1 MVARRQWAMTIGM
14 CVLAIMLAV
23 GFNVVWISHEE
34 SQQRSAEHAAQTA
47 IAAQQH
53 TQLKNTC
60 TIIDKL
66 RDKYTSLN
74 TPGALGIADVWAQL
88 YGIIGC
94 ATVK

>member
-1 MVARRQWAMTIGM
+1 MAARRQWVATIGM
-14 CVLAIMLAV
+14 CFIAVMLAV
-23 GFNVVWISHEE
+23 GFNVVWIAHEE
-34 SQQRSAEHAAQTA
+34 AQQKATEHAAQVA
-47 IAAQQH
+47 LAAQQH

-74 TPGALGIADVWAQL
+74 TPGALGIADVWTQL